1 MHYKFQRVYSV
12 EKSLSDRLAKRE
24 LTKKKTEGTKNKVA
38 FLALRN
44 DINEAINAG
53 WAIKT
58 IWEILSE
65 EGKIT
70 FSYKT
75 FRTYVSRLI
84 FAENSTRQRN
94 TSSSDAANLSAKQT
108 KNKVAAIP
116 TFTFQPNPNPEE
128 LL

>member
-1 MHYKFQRVYSV
+1 MPYKLQRVYNV
-12 EKSLSDRLAKRE
+12 EKSLSDRLAKRD
-24 LTKKKTEGTKNKVA
+24 LTKNKSKVTKNKVA

-44 DINEAINAG
+44 DINEAIHAG

-65 EGKIT
+65 EGKIS

-84 FAENSTRQRN
+84 LAEKSTQP
-94 TSSSDAANLSAKQT
+94 SSSSSNSN
-108 KNKVAAIP
+108 KNKTITAIP
-116 TFTFQPNPNPEE
+116 TFTFQSK
-128 LL
+128 